1 MRLSAVLVPVERN
14 LFLINIFKQQLLQ
27 MNFVNIT
34 FPPTHTCLS
43 DINDMTDNTGL
54 AWEAFH
60 SIVLLMYTE
69 MAAI

>member
-54 AWEAFH
+54 A
-60 SIVLLMYTE
+60 
-69 MAAI
+69 